1 MAGLRRSMEDTAA
14 RRQDTLANEVR
25 GGRGRSGRE
34 EEKFVDRS
42 CNRKAKSLG
51 TLGTFVSSWLSSTYH
66 AFLPWTLLPAC
77 PASPLSLFHLFSPR
91 GIFFEVIPGFDRVT
105 TLVNSFFPRAAT
117 QQEIYFLRRWN
128 MTVTEL
134 ERDRKPF
141 QIAYSFAR
149 DSFVN
154 PRTIDTCRDFPSTI
168 VSTITLPEKNQR
180 MNIHKRNHDRL
191 HERIIS
197 VATEWYTVNARMYV
211 RMLNLSCDTSSF
223 KRANYHLVHLVA
235 AAVITN
241 ALAGENRGSPSRH
254 TSFRPR
260 QQRNTRKQTIPG
272 YGKKLASIFI
282 ASLIRKGR
290 VTFVSGSWPAEGLKR
305 SRIRILVTSLRFA
318 FLRETKASIAPSLF
332 LSLFLSL
339 SLSLSLLPSPLSLS
353 LSHARSLFLRLWI
366 SFFSFL
372 LSFRTFSSSFFSAG
386 ASRGTVEKRA
396 SIRWWILG
404 SLTFL
409 LRPDRSFLRSWCG
422 KSSPYVATTRRSLP
436 QGTKRWNV
444 RAGFYYNAIRRGEPR
459 SADLVKFAFHNVSL
473 APHKYSRVNIANGTM
488 DSAWI
493 NKSPTGASI
502 LLHYRHVGSRGRYIR
517 ETRDS
522 RDWFFQSSMH
532 LRLQGSPIDFAEYYA
547 KLLSVKSSIVSILS
561 STEINRPA

>member
-1 MAGLRRSMEDTAA
+1 
-14 RRQDTLANEVR
+14 
-25 GGRGRSGRE
+25 
-34 EEKFVDRS
+34 
-42 CNRKAKSLG
+42 
-51 TLGTFVSSWLSSTYH
+51 
-66 AFLPWTLLPAC
+66 
-77 PASPLSLFHLFSPR
+77 
-91 GIFFEVIPGFDRVT
+91 
-105 TLVNSFFPRAAT
+105 
-117 QQEIYFLRRWN
+117 

-339 SLSLSLLPSPLSLS
+339 SLSLPPAPLSRSLSLS
-353 LSHARSLFLRLWI
+353 LSRFLMLGLSSFASESPFFLSSSLFVP
-366 SFFSFL
+366 FL
-372 LSFRTFSSSFFSAG
+372 LLFSLLARVEERSRKGRAFADEFSA
-386 ASRGTVEKRA
+386 R
-396 SIRWWILG
+396 
-404 SLTFL
+404 
-409 LRPDRSFLRSWCG
+409 
-422 KSSPYVATTRRSLP
+422 
-436 QGTKRWNV
+436 
-444 RAGFYYNAIRRGEPR
+444 
-459 SADLVKFAFHNVSL
+459 
-473 APHKYSRVNIANGTM
+473 
-488 DSAWI
+488 
-493 NKSPTGASI
+493 
-502 LLHYRHVGSRGRYIR
+502 
-517 ETRDS
+517 
-522 RDWFFQSSMH
+522 
-532 LRLQGSPIDFAEYYA
+532 
-547 KLLSVKSSIVSILS
+547 
-561 STEINRPA
+561 